1 LSLDALLHNCIET
14 IKKAVSKQKQ
24 KEQQIKR
31 YNDNHGSTGD
41 ISESIDKDDGTANS
55 GLMKNSIS
63 INHNENDGTE
73 VIDDDDNDDDNEYG
87 NVDDYMQSHTFTA
100 SIVGHCIPLHQL
112 NTSLLSSA
120 IRSNDYRCFQNYLF

>member
-24 KEQQIKR
+24 KEQQLKR

-41 ISESIDKDDGTANS
+41 NDNGTANS
-55 GLMKNSIS
+55 GLMNDSIS

>member
-1 LSLDALLHNCIET
+1 MSLDALLRNCIET

-24 KEQQIKR
+24 KEQELKR

-41 ISESIDKDDGTANS
+41 ISESIDKDDGIADS
-55 GLMKNSIS
+55 GLMNDSII

-73 VIDDDDNDDDNEYG
+73 VIDDDDDDDNEYG

-100 SIVGHCIPLHQL
+100 SIVGHGIPLHQL

-120 IRSNDYRCFQNYLF
+120 IRSNDYRCFENYLF